1 LECGGLTPGCRG
13 NEEKMISRSRK
24 QVKKHRDGEIPVG
37 SFSDIAFLLI
47 IYFIVATSLMK
58 VKTIQA
64 DLPSGEKATQTQ
76 SEKVPIVNLR
86 GTETFFNDKPV
97 STAELGDRLAAL
109 DLRQKDESKRIILL
123 ESTRDTSYE
132 AYFQALAT
140 ISAHGGIVA
149 IVEEEK

>member
-1 LECGGLTPGCRG
+1 
-13 NEEKMISRSRK
+13 MISRSRK
-24 QVKKHRDGEIPVG
+24 QIKKHRDGEIPVG

-64 DLPSGEKATQTQ
+64 DLPSGEKATQAQT
-76 SEKVPIVNLR
+76 EKIPIVNLR
-86 GTETFFNDKPV
+86 GSEIFFNDKPV
-97 STAELGDRLAAL
+97 TLIQLEERLAAL
-109 DLRQKDESKRIILL
+109 DLRQKDESKRIIML

-132 AYFQALAT
+132 AYFQALAS
-140 ISAHGGIVA
+140 ISAEGGIVA

>member
-1 LECGGLTPGCRG
+1 VPGLLITG
-13 NEEKMISRSRK
+13 NRITMFGRSKK
-24 QVKKHRDGEIPVG
+24 QIKKHRDGEIPVG

-47 IYFIVATSLMK
+47 IYFLVATSLVK
-58 VKTIQA
+58 VKSIQA
-64 DLPSGEKATQTQ
+64 DLPSGEKATQAQ

-86 GTETFFNDKPV
+86 GTEVFFNDKPV
-97 STAELGDRLAAL
+97 TILELGDRLGAL
-109 DLRQKDESKRIILL
+109 DLRDKDDSRRVIML

-140 ISAHGGIVA
+140 ISANGGVVA